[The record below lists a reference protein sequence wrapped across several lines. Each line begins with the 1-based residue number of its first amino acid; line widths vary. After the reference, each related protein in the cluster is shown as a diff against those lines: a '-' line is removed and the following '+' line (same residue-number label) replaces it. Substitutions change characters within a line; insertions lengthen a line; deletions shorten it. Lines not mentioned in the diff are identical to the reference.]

1 MPAASLRAIH
11 PRGRREGTP
20 LRFLQAT
27 TEDPVGKILRGT
39 MRRIADGEDY
49 TTPAAIDDPTTLGE
63 MGDVL
68 RELGYARSRASI
80 DSA

>member
-11 PRGRREGTP
+11 ARGRREGTP
-20 LRFLQAT
+20 LRFLKAT
-27 TEDPVGKILRGT
+27 TEDRSGKILRRT
-39 MRRIADGEDY
+39 MCWIADGEDY
-49 TTPAAIDDPTTLGE
+49 TTPATIDDPTTLGE

-68 RELGYARSRASI
+68 REFGYARSGASI

>member
-1 MPAASLRAIH
+1 
-11 PRGRREGTP
+11 
-20 LRFLQAT
+20 
-27 TEDPVGKILRGT
+27 

-49 TTPAAIDDPTTLGE
+49 TTPATIDDPTTLGE